1 MSHSFFHESAENPN
15 SAEKLA
21 VSRRAL
27 LKSAATGLAVAAS
40 SKIALAQDQKVT
52 PPGAP
57 PIGAEPVAPLAQP
70 MPSLMD
76 EAPLPPYQRVGFA
89 IVGLGNFAIN
99 QIIPSFAD
107 CKKSKLVALVS
118 GDADKAN
125 ALASQHGLAPGNV
138 YNYDNFDSIRDNPC
152 DVKVVYVITPNA
164 LHRPFV
170 ERAARAGKNVMCEKP
185 LATNSADCRAII
197 SVCRASGVK
206 LMVAYRAQYEPYN
219 LEAIRVCRSGEL
231 GKIVS
236 IVADHGRPVDPSKP
250 SDQWRL
256 DKQMAGGGPLPDIGI
271 YSLNACR
278 YLTGQEPTEISA
290 MLYQPTDDPKFK
302 EVEKSVV
309 WTMRF
314 PGNILTTCTTA
325 YDYAETKRFRVFF
338 EKGWLELDPATDYY
352 QHSMKIN
359 RPVPKRGT
367 EPGDVVEFSSV
378 TEDVPITPKN
388 QFALEL
394 DHMAECVLQNKA
406 PRTPGEEG
414 LRDVQ
419 LIETI
424 YQAAREGRT
433 IPVTGSR

>member
-1 MSHSFFHESAENPN
+1 MSHSLFHESDENSDPSEN
-15 SAEKLA
+15 LA
-21 VSRRAL
+21 VSRRTL
-27 LKSAATGLAVAAS
+27 IKTAATGIAVAAS
-40 SKIALAQDQKVT
+40 SKIAFAQNQKIT
-52 PPGAP
+52 PPNAP
-57 PIGAEPVAPLAQP
+57 PIGAEPVAALAQP

-76 EAPLPPYQRVGFA
+76 EAPLPPHKRVGFA

-99 QIIPSFAD
+99 QIIPSFGE

-118 GDADKAN
+118 GDANKAN
-125 ALASQHGLAPGNV
+125 ALASKYGLAPGSV
-138 YNYDNFDSIRDNPC
+138 YNYDNFDSIKNNPAIQI
-152 DVKVVYVITPNA
+152 VYVITPNA

-185 LATNSADCRAII
+185 FATNSADCRAMI
-197 SVCRASGVK
+197 SVCKASGVK

-231 GKIVS
+231 GKMVA
-236 IVADHGRPVDPSKP
+236 IVADHGRSIDPTKP

-256 DKQMAGGGPLPDIGI
+256 DKQLAGGGPLPDIGI

-290 MLYQPTDDPKFK
+290 MLYQPTDEPKFV
-302 EVEKSVV
+302 EVEKSVA

-314 PGNILTTCTTA
+314 PNNVLATCTTA
-325 YDYAETKRFRVFF
+325 YDYQETKRVRVFF

-352 QHSMKIN
+352 QHNLKIN
-359 RPVPKRGT
+359 RQVPKRGQ
-367 EPGDVVEFSSV
+367 EPGDVIEFAAV

-394 DHMAECVLQNKA
+394 DHMSESVLNNTTPK
-406 PRTPGEEG
+406 TPGEAG

-433 IPVTGSR
+433 IKI

>member
-1 MSHSFFHESAENPN
+1 MSHLSFHESTPDERN
-15 SAEKLA
+15 SPQSAF
-21 VSRRAL
+21 SRRQL
-27 LKSAATGLAVAAS
+27 LRGAATGIAVAAS
-40 SKIALAQDQKVT
+40 SKIALAQNQQVT

-57 PIGAEPVAPLAQP
+57 PIGAEPNRAIAQP
-70 MPSLMD
+70 MPSLQD
-76 EAPLPPYQRVGFA
+76 EAPLPPYQRVGYA
-89 IVGLGNFAIN
+89 IVGLGNFALN
-99 QIIPSFAD
+99 QIIPSFGE

-125 ALASQHGLAPGNV
+125 RVASQHGLAPGSV
-138 YNYDNFDSIRDNPC
+138 YNYDNFDAIRDNPAIQ
-152 DVKVVYVITPNA
+152 VVYVITPNS

-185 LATNSADCRAII
+185 FATNSADCRAMI
-197 SVCRASGVK
+197 SVCRASNVK

-236 IVADHGRPVDPSKP
+236 IVADHGRPVDPTKP

-256 DKQMAGGGPLPDIGI
+256 DKQIAGGGPLPDIGI

-290 MLYQPTDDPKFK
+290 MLYQPSDNPKFK
-302 EVEKSVV
+302 EVEQSVV

-314 PGNILTTCTTA
+314 PDGVLTTCTAA
-325 YDYAETKRFRVFF
+325 YDYQETKRFRVFF

-352 QHSMKIN
+352 QHNMKIN
-359 RPVPKRGT
+359 RNVPKRGGQ
-367 EPGDVVEFSSV
+367 PGDVVEYSSV

-388 QFALEL
+388 QFVLEL
-394 DHMAECVLQNKA
+394 DHMADCVLQNRTPK
-406 PRTPGEEG
+406 TPGEEG
-414 LRDVQ
+414 LRDVA
-419 LIETI
+419 LIEKI

-433 IPVTGSR
+433 FKV

>member
-1 MSHSFFHESAENPN
+1 MSHPSFHEAAENSN
-15 SAEKLA
+15 ANDVT

-27 LKSAATGLAVAAS
+27 LKTAATGVAVAAS
-40 SKIALAQDQKVT
+40 SKIALAQNQKVT
-52 PPGAP
+52 PSGAP
-57 PIGAEPVAPLAQP
+57 AIGAEPVAPIAQP
-70 MPSLMD
+70 MPARMN

-89 IVGLGNFAIN
+89 VVGLGNFAIN

-107 CKKSKLVALVS
+107 CRKSKLVALVS
-118 GDADKAN
+118 GDAAKAN
-125 ALASQHGLAPGNV
+125 ALASQYGLAPGSV
-138 YNYDNFDSIRDNPC
+138 YNYDNFDSIRDNPAIQ
-152 DVKVVYVITPNA
+152 VVYVITPNA

-185 LATNSADCRAII
+185 FATNSTDCRAMIG
-197 SVCRASGVK
+197 VCRASGVK

-278 YLTGQEPTEISA
+278 YLTGAEPTEISA

-314 PGNILTTCTTA
+314 PGNVLTTCTTA
-325 YDYAETKRFRVFF
+325 YDYQETKRFRVFF

-352 QHSMKIN
+352 RHDMKIN
-359 RPVPKRGT
+359 HPVPKRGT
-367 EPGDVVEFSSV
+367 QPGDVVEYSSV

-394 DHMAECVLQNKA
+394 DHMAECVLQNKT
-406 PRTPGEEG
+406 PKTPGEEG

-433 IPVTGSR
+433 IKT